1 MDSEVAQVIQAVQA
15 LYDPSTPPSV
25 QSTLQR
31 QLQLV
36 QSSPSA
42 WSVVGT
48 LLSHPDSS
56 VRFFGASTL
65 QHAITR
71 SWGSLDPSNA
81 APKALSGPV
90 ASLKESLLHWLA
102 SSAAAAYPM
111 TGAPGTPGEKPVLRK
126 LAAATTGLSLRLGP
140 EWNDWLLEVI
150 MRIAASGAAR
160 EANLEVL
167 STAIEEIARADFVGG
182 QRMSYMSS
190 LSSTI
195 PHLVSTLTSS
205 MAPTAE
211 PSEINLALSCFVA
224 YLNAGQL
231 SHTELTTLYPC
242 LLPHVSRSE
251 TVVAAASALEELLER
266 SSGLS
271 ETGGSGVTRFVN
283 RQRTTE
289 LVQGW
294 ATGTYVRQV
303 TEAAIADAREGA
315 DPDDEAMAVFK
326 LVSTLAD
333 HLITTFLFDP
343 PPLSSASSSAAQ
355 VDPSGVLTLAHPSVH
370 ALLSLLLALSTFP
383 GYSSEAYAINELPT
397 SAWMNLQE
405 LGADEGFMPGAG
417 DGREGRPGRET
428 EWAAYRD
435 VFAALA
441 DGLRSRATRPREEE
455 FIEWP
460 RDVRDA
466 FRVQRSTT
474 VADTIQYAYFVLRD
488 ELIAQLVRL
497 AAEQVAAAP
506 TGGRDSYEDLEATL
520 FMLLSLGEVVPMAAP
535 TLSEMEN
542 PTAPPSPLQQYL
554 GTLFGPSVLGRL
566 PTEPGLHPTLRTTAL
581 RLVGAYSSWF
591 ASQPDACLQAVT
603 FVIGGL
609 QEPQLVPGAAKALR
623 GLCDANRKVLMQ
635 HVPSFVQVLGGLEG
649 RIPDTELAKVLQSVA
664 SVVQALPEN
673 EIVEPLL
680 TLASPIVDKLV
691 AVTSTTQQDRELARE
706 ECLQQLS
713 YLAALSRG
721 LADPEGDVIDLDA
734 SLDETSFA
742 REGAQRILSD
752 SRVVDLRHRL
762 AAGIERVAQTWPG
775 DAEIVT
781 ALSDFI
787 RQSTSDALPSP
798 VALDSLALLNLCVN
812 ALKIAVSSVWLGVGG
827 QLLARMSRDLSDGT
841 ISDAELASL
850 TTPVEAVLSVI
861 LTAYPDVSTMGE
873 NPDVVAAFL
882 AFCSQ
887 ITRLY
892 PRIFD
897 ALPHNYLEAVLA
909 FAERGLAMQEQ
920 FSLKSTTELLLSSV
934 QQTRMA
940 SPSATTYQTV
950 ILPRIPSIM
959 RSTLLAIGG
968 VAPRSH
974 LVSLSELLHA
984 CLLRVPDQ
992 ARPALK
998 ALLAESGFP
1007 TERATP
1013 ESKARFERAVSSA
1026 RTGKQVRQAV
1036 TDFALVCRGLDG
1048 SAYGAA
1054 TTVY

>member
-1 MDSEVAQVIQAVQA
+1 MDSEVAQVIQAIQA

-48 LLSHPDSS
+48 LISHSDPS
-56 VRFFGASTL
+56 VRFFGAATL
-65 QHAITR
+65 QQAITR
-71 SWGSLDPSNA
+71 SWHSLDPNNP
-81 APKALSGPV
+81 APIFLEGPV
-90 ASLKESLLHWLA
+90 ASLKESLLHWL
-102 SSAAAAYPM
+102 STSAAAAYPAN
-111 TGAPGTPGEKPVLRK
+111 GAPGTSGEKPVLRK
-126 LAAATTGLSLRLGP
+126 LAAATTSLSLRLGA
-140 EWNDWLLEVI
+140 EWNDWLLEVV

-160 EANLEVL
+160 EASLEVL
-167 STAIEEIARADFVGG
+167 STAIEEIARADFVGS

-205 MAPTAE
+205 ISPTAK

-251 TVVAAASALEELLER
+251 TVIAAASALEELIER

-271 ETGGSGVTRFVN
+271 DTGGSGVTRFMN

-294 ATGTYVRQV
+294 AIGPYVRQV
-303 TEAAIADAREGA
+303 TEQAIAEAREGS
-315 DPDDEAMAVFK
+315 DPDDEALAVFK

-343 PPLSSASSSAAQ
+343 PPPSAAQ
-355 VDPSGVLTLAHPSVH
+355 VDPSSTLTLAHPSVH

-383 GYSSEAYAINELPT
+383 GYSSEAYTINELPT
-397 SAWMNLQE
+397 SPWMNLQE
-405 LGADEGFMPGAG
+405 LGADEGFIPGEG
-417 DGREGRPGRET
+417 EGREGRPGREA

-435 VFAALA
+435 VFSALA
-441 DGLRSRATRPREEE
+441 DGLRARATRPREEE
-455 FIEWP
+455 FLSWP
-460 RDVRDA
+460 QDVRDA
-466 FRVQRSTT
+466 FRMQRSTT

-488 ELIAQLVRL
+488 DLIAKLVQL
-497 AAEQVAAAP
+497 AAEQVAIP
-506 TGGRDSYEDLEATL
+506 SPGGKDSYEDLEATL
-520 FMLLSLGEVVPMAAP
+520 FMLHSLGEVVPMAS
-535 TLSEMEN
+535 TLSEME
-542 PTAPPSPLQQYL
+542 PTAAPSPLQQYL
-554 GTLFGPSVLGRL
+554 ATLFGPAVLGRM
-566 PTEPGLHPTLRTTAL
+566 PSEPGMHPSLRSTAL

-603 FVIGGL
+603 FVISGL
-609 QEPQLVPGAAKALR
+609 QEPDLVPGAAKALR

-680 TLASPIVDKLV
+680 TLASPIVDKL
-691 AVTSTTQQDRELARE
+691 ATACRNASQNPDLARE
-706 ECLQQLS
+706 DCLQQLS

-734 SLDETSFA
+734 SLDETSFV
-742 REGAQRILSD
+742 RESAQRVLSD
-752 SRVVDLRHRL
+752 ARVDDMRRRL
-762 AAGIERVAQTWPG
+762 AQGIEGVAQTWPG

-781 ALSDFI
+781 ALSEYI
-787 RQSTSDALPSP
+787 RQSTSDAIPSP
-798 VALDSLALLNLCVN
+798 LALDSLALLTLCAN
-812 ALKIAVSSVWLGVGG
+812 ALKLAASSVWLGVAA
-827 QLLARMSRDLSDGT
+827 QLLARMSRDLSDGA
-841 ISDAELASL
+841 ISDAELGAL
-850 TTPVEAVLSVI
+850 TTPVGGVLTVI
-861 LTAYPDVSTMGE
+861 LSAYPNTETMGE

-892 PRIFD
+892 PRIFST
-897 ALPHNYLEAVLA
+897 LPPNYLEAVLA

-920 FSLKSTTELLLSSV
+920 FSLKTTIELLLASV

-940 SPSATTYQTV
+940 SPSATTYQSI

-959 RSTLLAIGG
+959 RSTLSAIGG
-968 VAPRSH
+968 GAPRSH

-998 ALLAESGFP
+998 ALLAEPGFP
-1007 TERATP
+1007 TERATDDA
-1013 ESKARFERAVSSA
+1013 KARFERAVTSA

-1036 TDFALVCRGLDG
+1036 ADFALVCRGLDG

-1054 TTVY
+1054 TTAY

>member
-1 MDSEVAQVIQAVQA
+1 MESEVAQVIQAIQA

-42 WSVVGT
+42 WTIVGT
-48 LLSHPDSS
+48 LVSHPDSS

-65 QHAITR
+65 QQAIAR
-71 SWGSLDPSNA
+71 SWHSLDPNDP
-81 APKALSGPV
+81 APMTLTGPV
-90 ASLKESLLHWLA
+90 SSLKESLLHWLA
-102 SSAAAAYPM
+102 TSAVAAYPAPHASASG
-111 TGAPGTPGEKPVLRK
+111 TGTSGEKPVLRK
-126 LAAATTGLSLRLGP
+126 LAAATTSLSLRIGG

-160 EANLEVL
+160 EASLEVL
-167 STAIEEIARADFVGG
+167 STAIEEIARADFVGS

-195 PHLVSTLTSS
+195 PHLVSTLSSS
-205 MAPTAE
+205 MSPTAQ

-251 TVVAAASALEELLER
+251 TVVAAASALEELIER
-266 SSGLS
+266 ASGTS
-271 ETGGSGVTRFVN
+271 EMGGGGSGVTRFVN

-289 LVQGW
+289 LVRDWVDGP
-294 ATGTYVRQV
+294 YVRQV
-303 TEAAIADAREGA
+303 TEQAIAEAREGA
-315 DPDDEAMAVFK
+315 DPDDEAVAVFK
-326 LVSTLAD
+326 LVSTLGD
-333 HLITTFLFDP
+333 HLILNFLFDP
-343 PPLSSASSSAAQ
+343 PPPSTQ
-355 VDPSGVLTLAHPSVH
+355 VDPTEVLTLAHPSVH

-383 GYSSEAYAINELPT
+383 GYSSEAYAVNELPMGC
-397 SAWMNLQE
+397 WMYLQE
-405 LGADEGFMPGAG
+405 LGADDGFMPGPG
-417 DGREGRPGRET
+417 DGREGRPGREA
-428 EWAAYRD
+428 EWTVYRG

-441 DGLRSRATRPREEE
+441 DGLRSRATRPREDE
-455 FIEWP
+455 FFSWP
-460 RDVRDA
+460 KDVRDA

-474 VADTIQYAYFVLRD
+474 VADTFQYAYFVLRD
-488 ELIAQLVRL
+488 DLIAQLVQL
-497 AAEQVAAAP
+497 AAEQVAAP
-506 TGGRDSYEDLEATL
+506 STGGKDAYEDLEATL
-520 FMLLSLGEVVPMAAP
+520 FMLLSLGEVVPMAS
-535 TLSEMEN
+535 TLSEMDA
-542 PTAPPSPLQQYL
+542 TATPSPLQQYL
-554 GTLFGPSVLGRL
+554 ATLFGPAVLGRL
-566 PTEPGLHPTLRTTAL
+566 PTEAGMHPSLRSTAL
-581 RLVGAYSSWF
+581 RLVGEYSSWF
-591 ASQPDACLQAVT
+591 ASHPDACLQAVT

-609 QEPQLVPGAAKALR
+609 QEPELVPGAAKALR
-623 GLCDANRKVLMQ
+623 GLCDANRKVLMR

-649 RIPDTELAKVLQSVA
+649 RIADAELAKVLQSVA

-680 TLASPIVDKLV
+680 TLASPIVDKL
-691 AVTSTTQQDRELARE
+691 AAATREAHQNQELARE

-713 YLAALSRG
+713 YLSGLTRG
-721 LADPEGDVIDLDA
+721 LADPEADVIDLDT
-734 SLDETSFA
+734 SLDETSFV
-742 REGAQRILSD
+742 RESAQRILSD
-752 SRVVDLRHRL
+752 PRIVDLRQRL
-762 AAGIERVAQTWPG
+762 AAGIEGIAQTWPG

-781 ALSDFI
+781 ALSDYI
-787 RQSTSDALPSP
+787 RQSTSDAVPSP
-798 VALDSLALLNLCVN
+798 VALDSLALLNLCAN
-812 ALKIAVSSVWLGVGG
+812 ALKLAPSSVWLGVAA
-827 QLLARMSRDLSDGT
+827 QLLARMSRGLSDAS

-850 TTPVEAVLSVI
+850 MTPVEAVLNVI
-861 LTAYPDVSTMGE
+861 LTAYPDVSTMDE

-892 PRIFD
+892 PRIFS
-897 ALPHNYLEAVLA
+897 ALPLNYLEAVLA

-920 FSLKSTTELLLSSV
+920 FSLKTTIELLLSSV

-940 SPSATTYQTV
+940 SPSAATYQTV
-950 ILPRIPSIM
+950 VLPRIPSIL

-968 VAPRSH
+968 GAPRSH

-984 CLLRVPDQ
+984 CLLRVPDE

-998 ALLAESGFP
+998 TLLAEPGFP
-1007 TERATP
+1007 TERATD
-1013 ESKARFERAVSSA
+1013 ESKARFERAVSAA

-1054 TTVY
+1054 TTMY